1 MIVLRDKLFGKFD
14 KLQAERQGISVEQLR
29 QNRVGMQGT
38 GTVHDRINMRS
49 GAAGDTGYA
58 NSAISESRRASLDA
72 RARGKGYA
80 NQNVKT
86 VNKNILQDFKQ
97 ENKGFPKSANSRV
110 SSELKD
116 AVDYG
121 KAEAARQKG
130 IEQSLRKN
138 NIPSPKSKPA
148 AATTTAATTAAPRP
162 AANKK
167 LVVDA
172 GNRLKSAGK
181 SGLGKQ
187 VTNLVKANP
196 KTAMAIGAGALL
208 TGGVVAGRKSKE

>member
-72 RARGKGYA
+72 RARGEGYA

-148 AATTTAATTAAPRP
+148 ATTTAAPRS
-162 AANKK
+162 AASKK

-172 GNRLKSAGK
+172 GNKLKSAGK
-181 SGLGKQ
+181 PGLGKQ

>member
-138 NIPSPKSKPA
+138 NIPSPKPKP
-148 AATTTAATTAAPRP
+148 AATTTAAPRSAAS
-162 AANKK
+162 KK

-172 GNRLKSAGK
+172 GNKLKSAGK
-181 SGLGKQ
+181 PGLGKQ

>member
-1 MIVLRDKLFGKFD
+1 MIILRDKLFGKFD
-14 KLQAERQGISVEQLR
+14 KLQAERQGISIEQLR
-29 QNRVGMQGT
+29 QNRAGMQGT

-58 NSAISESRRASLDA
+58 DSAISESRRASLDA
-72 RARGKGYA
+72 RAKSQGYT

-138 NIPSPKSKPA
+138 NIPSPKPKPA
-148 AATTTAATTAAPRP
+148 VATTTAAPKPP
-162 AANKK
+162 ASKK

-181 SGLGKQ
+181 PGLGKQ

>member
-72 RARGKGYA
+72 RARGEGYA

-121 KAEAARQKG
+121 KVEAARQKG
-130 IEQSLRKN
+130 IEQGLRKN

-148 AATTTAATTAAPRP
+148 ATTTAAPRS
-162 AANKK
+162 ATSKK

-172 GNRLKSAGK
+172 GNKLKSAGK
-181 SGLGKQ
+181 PGLGKQ

>member
-72 RARGKGYA
+72 RARGEGYA

-148 AATTTAATTAAPRP
+148 AATTTTAPRQ
-162 AANKK
+162 AASKK

>member
-72 RARGKGYA
+72 RARGEGYA

-138 NIPSPKSKPA
+138 NIPSPKPKPA
-148 AATTTAATTAAPRP
+148 AATTTAAPRSAAS
-162 AANKK
+162 KK

-172 GNRLKSAGK
+172 GNKLKSAGK
-181 SGLGKQ
+181 PGLGKQ
-187 VTNLVKANP
+187 ITNLVKANP

-208 TGGVVAGRKSKE
+208 TGGVVAGRKLKE

>member
-72 RARGKGYA
+72 RARGEGYA

-130 IEQSLRKN
+130 IEQGLRKN

-148 AATTTAATTAAPRP
+148 ATTTAAPRS
-162 AANKK
+162 AASKK

-172 GNRLKSAGK
+172 GNKLKSAGK
-181 SGLGKQ
+181 PGLGKQ

>member
-29 QNRVGMQGT
+29 QNRAGMQGT

-72 RARGKGYA
+72 RAKSQGYT

-110 SSELKD
+110 SGELKN

-138 NIPSPKSKPA
+138 NIPNPKPTTTTAITTAIPKPA
-148 AATTTAATTAAPRP
+148 AS
-162 AANKK
+162 KK

-172 GNRLKSAGK
+172 GNKLKNANK
-181 SGLGKQ
+181 PGLGKQ

-208 TGGVVAGRKSKE
+208 AGGVVAGRKTKD

>member
-72 RARGKGYA
+72 RARGAGYA

-97 ENKGFPKSANSRV
+97 ENKSFPKSANSRV

-138 NIPSPKSKPA
+138 NIPSPKPKP
-148 AATTTAATTAAPRP
+148 AATTTAAPRSAAS
-162 AANKK
+162 KK

-172 GNRLKSAGK
+172 GNKLKSAGK
-181 SGLGKQ
+181 PGLGKQ